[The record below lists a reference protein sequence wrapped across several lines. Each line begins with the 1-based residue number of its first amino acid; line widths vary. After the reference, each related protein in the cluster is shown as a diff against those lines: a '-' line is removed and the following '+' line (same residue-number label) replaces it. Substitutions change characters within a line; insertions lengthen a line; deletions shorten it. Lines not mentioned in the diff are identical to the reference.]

1 MKESKAT
8 LPPPPQP
15 SSFDQL
21 MDKTSDKDMMEI
33 LSKMSGAYTNVK
45 NENKNLLETVEK
57 LQAENVALRDLLSKV
72 DQKLQKDKD
81 DRSEK
86 SNPKENVS
94 K

>member
-1 MKESKAT
+1 MKESKST
-8 LPPPPQP
+8 LPPLPQP
-15 SSFDQL
+15 SSLDQL

-33 LSKMSGAYTNVK
+33 LSKMSAAYTNVK

-72 DQKLQKDKD
+72 DRKLQKDKD

>member
-1 MKESKAT
+1 
-8 LPPPPQP
+8 
-15 SSFDQL
+15 

-33 LSKMSGAYTNVK
+33 LSKMSAAYTNVK

-72 DQKLQKDKD
+72 DRKLQKDKE

-86 SNPKENVS
+86 SNPKENVA

>member
-1 MKESKAT
+1 MKESKST

-15 SSFDQL
+15 SSLDQL

-33 LSKMSGAYTNVK
+33 LSKMSAAYTNVK
-45 NENKNLLETVEK
+45 NENKTLLETVEK

-72 DQKLQKDKD
+72 NQKLQKDKD
-81 DRSEK
+81 ERSEK
-86 SNPKENVS
+86 SNPKENYS

>member
-1 MKESKAT
+1 
-8 LPPPPQP
+8 
-15 SSFDQL
+15 
-21 MDKTSDKDMMEI
+21 MMEI
-33 LSKMSGAYTNVK
+33 LSKMSAAYTNVK
-45 NENKNLLETVEK
+45 NENKTLLETVEK
-57 LQAENVALRDLLSKV
+57 LQAENVAFRDLLSKV

>member
-1 MKESKAT
+1 
-8 LPPPPQP
+8 
-15 SSFDQL
+15 
-21 MDKTSDKDMMEI
+21 MMEI

-72 DQKLQKDKD
+72 DRKLQKDKD